1 MSLESS
7 GNRKPILYVPRGAC
21 VTGARLPRLAQ
32 VASRDSPSAARK
44 AAAQAAQAVPEAGQK
59 RARRGSDPITGELR
73 RRDVLPLLV
82 LHYISAGPCYGNQLM
97 ERIAGL
103 TEGVLQVNPNT
114 MYPLLRD
121 LESRGL
127 IEGSWEPPDRRSRR
141 YYAITATGQEEYEQ
155 LLEEV
160 LPFLGAL
167 ARSLDGIFGE
177 IYGDG

>member
-1 MSLESS
+1 
-7 GNRKPILYVPRGAC
+7 VP
-21 VTGARLPRLAQ
+21 PR
-32 VASRDSPSAARK
+32 DPKSAARK
-44 AAAQAAQAVPEAGQK
+44 AAAEAAQAVPAVPAVPE
-59 RARRGSDPITGELR
+59 RRTRRGSDPITGELR

-82 LHYISAGPCYGNQLM
+82 LHYISEGPCYGNQLM
-97 ERIAGL
+97 ERIASL

-127 IEGSWEPPDRRSRR
+127 IEGSWEHPDRRSRR
-141 YYAITATGQEEYEQ
+141 YYAITETGASEYQ
-155 LLEEV
+155 DLLEDV

-177 IYGDG
+177 IYGEA

>member
-1 MSLESS
+1 L
-7 GNRKPILYVPRGAC
+7 VP
-21 VTGARLPRLAQ
+21 PRDQ
-32 VASRDSPSAARK
+32 KSAARQAAAK
-44 AAAQAAQAVPEAGQK
+44 AAEAVPAPEK
-59 RARRGSDPITGELR
+59 RVRRGSDPITGELR

-82 LHYISAGPCYGNQLM
+82 LHYISEGPCYGNQLM
-97 ERIAGL
+97 ERIAAL

-127 IEGSWEPPDRRSRR
+127 IEGSWEHPDRRSRR
-141 YYAITATGQEEYEQ
+141 YYAITETGATEYQ
-155 LLEEV
+155 DLVEEV

-177 IYGDG
+177 IYGES

>member
-1 MSLESS
+1 M
-7 GNRKPILYVPRGAC
+7 PPRD
-21 VTGARLPRLAQ
+21 Q
-32 VASRDSPSAARK
+32 KSAARK
-44 AAAQAAQAVPEAGQK
+44 AAAHAAQAVPAAEK
-59 RARRGSDPITGELR
+59 RSRRGADPVTSELR
-73 RRDVLPLLV
+73 RRELLPLLV
-82 LHYISAGPCYGNQLM
+82 LHYITEGPCYGNQLM
-97 ERIAGL
+97 ERIARL

-127 IEGSWEPPDRRSRR
+127 IEGSWEHPDRRSRR
-141 YYAITATGQEEYEQ
+141 YYAITDAGSAEYEA

>member
-1 MSLESS
+1 
-7 GNRKPILYVPRGAC
+7 VP
-21 VTGARLPRLAQ
+21 
-32 VASRDSPSAARK
+32 SRDAKSAARHAAGQAAE
-44 AAAQAAQAVPEAGQK
+44 AAAAVPAAG
-59 RARRGSDPITGELR
+59 RRTRRGADPITGELR

-82 LHYISAGPCYGNQLM
+82 LHYISEGPAYGNQLM
-97 ERIAGL
+97 ERIASL

-127 IEGSWEPPDRRSRR
+127 IEGSWEHPDRRSRR
-141 YYAITATGQEEYEQ
+141 YYAITDAGREQYEE
-155 LLEEV
+155 LLQDV